1 MRPVTKY
8 MHRNLLKPRS
18 VNRAGIVRIVLVS
31 ALAVFGGCAAP
42 APVKGL
48 FPPAE
53 NAPSKNI
60 YLVSHGWHAGI
71 VMQRVD
77 IPEGV
82 CTQHKHDFREA
93 RYLEVGWGD
102 QDFYQTPE
110 PTLGMKLKAALFP
123 TKSVLHVVGFSDPVR
138 NYFPNSEIIEI
149 ALSYEGFEQL
159 CKYIEQSYAKNE
171 RGEVQV
177 LGPGLYGNSQFYQSR
192 ESYHVFKTCNVWTA
206 RALRAA
212 GCPVAPGRL
221 IKVESLMSRARAFG
235 KVIQSK
241 PASE

>member
-1 MRPVTKY
+1 
-8 MHRNLLKPRS
+8 MHRNQLKQRS
-18 VNRAGIVRIVLVS
+18 VSRPGIVRAVLVI
-31 ALAVFGGCAAP
+31 ALAVVGGCAAP

-71 VMQRVD
+71 VIQRVD
-77 IPEGV
+77 IPQGV
-82 CTQHKHDFREA
+82 WTEHKHDFPEA

-110 PTLGMKLKAALFP
+110 PTLGMKLKAVLFP

-138 NYFPNSEIIEI
+138 TYFPNSEIIEI
-149 ALSYEGFEQL
+149 ALSYEGFERL
-159 CKYIEQSYAKNE
+159 CKYIEQSYAKDE
-171 RGEVQV
+171 RGEIQA

-192 ESYHVFKTCNVWTA
+192 ESYHGFRTCNVWTA

-241 PASE
+241 PAP